1 MITTDSGIPLKEAYY
16 AIDVKSGPEE
26 PGRAPFTR
34 GIHPKMYRSRLWTM
48 RQYAGFAS
56 PAQTNRRFRYLISQ
70 GQTGL
75 STAFDLPTQLG
86 YDSDHEL
93 AEGEVGR
100 VGVPICTSQNMDAL
114 MRGISPADVS
124 MSMTINSTAHIL
136 LAFYLITALKHHAD
150 PTKLRGTL
158 QNDILK
164 EFAARNTYIY
174 PPEPSLRLAVDIIEY
189 CVKNLPK
196 WYPISIS
203 GYHIREAGANAV
215 QELAL
220 TFANAIQYCK
230 ACVERGLKFDEFSKR
245 LSFFFACSNDFL
257 EEIAK
262 FRAARRIWAKI
273 AKDRF
278 GSSDDESAKLRFH
291 VQTSGETLT
300 AQEPQNNIVRVTIQA
315 LAAVLGGTQSLHTN
329 AMDEALSLPT
339 EAAAKLALR
348 TQQVIAYES
357 GVTRVA
363 DPLGGSYVIEYLT
376 DELEERA
383 WNLIRRIEKEG
394 GALRAIESGM
404 YAREIQ
410 ESAYLKQ
417 KMIEAGEIKVVG
429 VNIFRGEARARVK
442 TYKIDSA
449 AIKRQ
454 IAHVRQF
461 KRSRDASKI
470 EQVKASLVKAAEKG
484 VNLVPVTIDAVRA
497 GATLQ
502 EISDSLRSVFGVYR
516 QSY

>member
-1 MITTDSGIPLKEAYY
+1 
-16 AIDVKSGPEE
+16 
-26 PGRAPFTR
+26 
-34 GIHPKMYRSRLWTM
+34 M
-48 RQYAGFAS
+48 RQYTGFAS
-56 PAQTNRRFRYLISQ
+56 PADTNRRFKYLIAQ
-70 GQTGL
+70 GQAGL

-86 YDSDHEL
+86 YDSDDEL

-100 VGVPICTSQNMDAL
+100 VGVPICTPRNMDDL
-114 MRGISPADVS
+114 MQGISLQDVS
-124 MSMTINSTAHIL
+124 ISMTINSTAHIL
-136 LAFYLITALKHHAD
+136 LAFYLTTALRRQTD
-150 PTKLRGTL
+150 PSQLRGTL

-189 CVKNLPK
+189 CIKKLPK

-203 GYHIREAGANAV
+203 GYHIREAGSNAV

-220 TFANAIQYCK
+220 TFANAVEYCK
-230 ACVERGLKFDEFSKR
+230 ACVERGLKFDDFSKR

-262 FRAARRIWAKI
+262 FRAARRIWAMI
-273 AKDRF
+273 ARERF
-278 GSSDDESAKLRFH
+278 GSTNPEASKLRFH

-300 AQEPQNNIVRVTIQA
+300 AQEPQNNVIRVTIQA

-329 AMDEALSLPT
+329 SLDEALSLPT
-339 EAAAKLALR
+339 EASAKLALR

-357 GVTRVA
+357 AVTKVA
-363 DPLGGSYVIEYLT
+363 DPLGGSYLIEYLT

-383 WNLIRRIEKEG
+383 SRLIRRIEREG
-394 GALRAIESGM
+394 GALGAIESGM

-417 KMIEAGEIKVVG
+417 KQIETGERKVVG
-429 VNIFRGEARARVK
+429 VNIFGGEGQTSVK
-442 TYKIDSA
+442 THKIDSA
-449 AIKRQ
+449 SVRRQ
-454 IAHVRQF
+454 VAHVKDF
-461 KRSRDASKI
+461 KRSRDLQKI
-470 EQVKASLVKAAEKG
+470 ERVSAKVVKSAEQG
-484 VNLVPVTIDAVRA
+484 VNLVPVTMEAVQA
-497 GATLQ
+497 KATLQ
-502 EISDSLRSVFGVYR
+502 EISDSLRSVYGTYK